1 MQATLNPEL
10 VPVLRRARVVPVL
23 TVEDAAAGVDIAR
36 ALVAG
41 GLDVIEVTL
50 RTPAALRT
58 IAAMANAVPSA
69 LIGAGTVLTPE
80 QGRDAIGAGARLLV
94 SPGMT
99 PRLLEAAESWGQP
112 YLPGAATASEAMALA
127 DLGYRALKF
136 FPAEPAGGV
145 GYLRALAAPLPEVAF
160 CPTGGIGAANGAA
173 YLALPNVLCVGG
185 SWVVP
190 EAAVAARDWAAITR
204 LAKAA
209 VALGPR

>member
-1 MQATLNPEL
+1 MR
-10 VPVLRRARVVPVL
+10 VSRASL
-23 TVEDAAAGVDIAR
+23 GICAAYL
-36 ALVAG
+36 ALCFLWSTTWIGIKV
-41 GLDVIEVTL
+41 GLH
-50 RTPAALRT
+50 
-58 IAAMANAVPSA
+58 
-69 LIGAGTVLTPE
+69 GAPPL
-80 QGRDAIGAGARLLV
+80 IGAGARFLV

-136 FPAEPAGGV
+136 FPAEPAGGI